1 MPVSLLAGDAACTS
15 WITAPV
21 ASVCLYGWGLENTSL
36 ETHANAHCYEG
47 LLVCAI
53 SLQTTVLQMS
63 LNCYNLALSRNA
75 CGPTLCASSL
85 LTKTCSL
92 NIVCHY
98 GVDNKVS
105 LCVVVLPNV
114 GQNYAN
120 LLSKV
125 S

>member
-1 MPVSLLAGDAACTS
+1 MH
-15 WITAPV
+15 TAME
-21 ASVCLYGWGLENTSL
+21 AFF
-36 ETHANAHCYEG
+36 
-47 LLVCAI
+47 VCAI
-53 SLQTTVLQMS
+53 SLQMTVLQMS
-63 LNCYNLALSRNA
+63 LNCYTLALSSNA
-75 CGPTLCASSL
+75 CGPTLCVSSL

-98 GVDNKVS
+98 GMDNNVS
-105 LCVVVLPNV
+105 LYVVVLPNV